1 MKPFRT
7 HGFSQI
13 PRLRDIESEKS
24 AGESELIRQH
34 SSSQEDGTE
43 REGGNIEDIERLLN
57 ETKKS
62 LLASQTRSA
71 ELEREQAQ
79 GKFDLEDTQ
88 LRYSTVQKQV
98 GFGFIIVAVSSL
110 TWYSFLATKGRG
122 IISRS
127 PLNESIYRVAGGGA
141 PFSRAVVQSLLGMS

>member
-110 TWYSFLATKGRG
+110 T
-122 IISRS
+122 
-127 PLNESIYRVAGGGA
+127 
-141 PFSRAVVQSLLGMS
+141 